1 MRDDQHKL
9 RHPARNHACQTLHR
23 LSLGLLASAIAIA
36 PLPTKAQD
44 GTAEDPGDVM
54 SMIKGMGE
62 QLDECRYEDLAE
74 ERELVAAWLCPHRL
88 SCLA

>member
-1 MRDDQHKL
+1 M
-9 RHPARNHACQTLHR
+9 LHL

-54 SMIKGMGE
+54 SMIQGMGD
-62 QLDECRYEDLAE
+62 QLEGTDMKTWQKN
-74 ERELVAAWLCPHRL
+74 V
-88 SCLA
+88 S

>member
-1 MRDDQHKL
+1 MRDDQYKL
-9 RHPARNHACQTLHR
+9 RHPSRNHAFQTLHS
-23 LSLGLLASAIAIA
+23 LSLGLLASAIAIS

-54 SMIKGMGE
+54 SMIQGMGE

-74 ERELVAAWLCPHRL
+74 ERELVAA
-88 SCLA
+88 